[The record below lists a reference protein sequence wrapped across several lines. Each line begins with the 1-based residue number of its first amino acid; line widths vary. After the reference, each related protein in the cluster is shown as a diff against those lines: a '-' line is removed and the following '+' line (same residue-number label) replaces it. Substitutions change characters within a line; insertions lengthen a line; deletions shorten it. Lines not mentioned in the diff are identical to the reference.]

1 MAKNENVNS
10 GDVRR
15 VNTWWYV
22 LIFFGVILL
31 FSLSWYFLSYY
42 HPGIQERGTFGD
54 QFGFV
59 NALFSGL
66 AFAGLICTILLQK
79 NELTLQREE
88 LIYTHAGMEQQTDL
102 FKAQNDNLRIQRF
115 ENTFFNMLSLQQQ
128 IVNELSIHFTD
139 IIKVREDST
148 DHIVRY
154 IEKEKPIDKHITG
167 RDLFRYAFCEA
178 KHYIDDSN
186 YVPGLGR
193 AMRVV
198 GFSAYKDSYTPTY
211 FDHYFRH
218 LYTILKFVSQND
230 WLGEEQQYRYAS
242 FLRATL
248 SRYELVWLFY
258 NGLSE
263 YGRDKLK
270 PLLERYSM
278 LKNLRWDLLTIC
290 RDNYI
295 LLSEKGI
302 VDAYNSRYS
311 GTDFEFHLTECGSKD
326 KTKYQIYAFYN
337 KNEIGEGQS
346 LLDNWRI
353 YMEQYGLTP

>member
-1 MAKNENVNS
+1 MAKNEKGNNE
-10 GDVRR
+10 DVRR

-31 FSLSWYFLSYY
+31 FLLSWYYLSYY
-42 HPGIQERGTFGD
+42 HPGLQERGTFGD

-88 LIYTHAGMEQQTDL
+88 LICTRAEMERQTDQ

-128 IVNELSIHFTD
+128 IVNELSIHITD
-139 IIKVREDST
+139 IIKLREDST
-148 DHIVRY
+148 DHTMRY
-154 IEKEKPIDKHITG
+154 IEKEEPIDKHITG

-178 KHYIDDSN
+178 KHYIDDSRH
-186 YVPGLGR
+186 VPGLGR
-193 AMRVV
+193 AMRAV
-198 GFSAYKDSYTPTY
+198 GFSAYKESYTPTY

-218 LYTILKFVSQND
+218 LYTILKFVNQND
-230 WLGEEQQYRYAS
+230 WLGEKQQYQYAS

-258 NGLSE
+258 NGLSD
-263 YGRDKLK
+263 YGCDKLK

-290 RDNYI
+290 RDNYV

-302 VDAYNSRYS
+302 VDEYNSRFS
-311 GTDFEFHLTECGSKD
+311 GTDFEFHLTECERKD
-326 KTKYQIYAFYN
+326 KEKYQISAFYN

-353 YMEQYGLTP
+353 YMKQYGLTP